1 MNLSPSSENNSL
13 ILNLNESETDSEDS
27 VKNIKSKTSRKKINS
42 FSPPPPKNK
51 KIKYHTPK
59 NRKSISGY
67 LNYNDKVEKR
77 MYLENIKSRTKR
89 NTELLSKLSSTF
101 RTCRFQS
108 DIKDPIIE
116 SNLFSIG
123 VRRSS
128 QLTKRMNIV
137 KNMIQNFDDK
147 FLINLNDDKNT
158 SSKNNNKKI
167 ELQKIEEEPSSFDI
181 NDLGYN
187 YNESKI
193 DLNKNNS
200 SNPDKDKNYKNK
212 PKLFLTSILKR
223 KKSSFMKEYFKG
235 KKGKKFLKEQE
246 KIENKIK
253 NWPKLLELEDAFKY
267 YELFYNYKY
276 YYTKEDN
283 EFLSFSR
290 RR

>member
-1 MNLSPSSENNSL
+1 
-13 ILNLNESETDSEDS
+13 
-27 VKNIKSKTSRKKINS
+27 
-42 FSPPPPKNK
+42 
-51 KIKYHTPK
+51 
-59 NRKSISGY
+59 
-67 LNYNDKVEKR
+67 

-101 RTCRFQS
+101 RACRFQS

-181 NDLGYN
+181 NVLGYN

-193 DLNKNNS
+193 DLSKNNS
-200 SNPDKDKNYKNK
+200 SNTDKDKNNKNK
-212 PKLFLTSILKR
+212 TKLFLTSILKR
-223 KKSSFMKEYFKG
+223 KKV
-235 KKGKKFLKEQE
+235 
-246 KIENKIK
+246 
-253 NWPKLLELEDAFKY
+253 LL
-267 YELFYNYKY
+267 
-276 YYTKEDN
+276 
-283 EFLSFSR
+283 
-290 RR
+290 

>member
-1 MNLSPSSENNSL
+1 
-13 ILNLNESETDSEDS
+13 
-27 VKNIKSKTSRKKINS
+27 
-42 FSPPPPKNK
+42 
-51 KIKYHTPK
+51 
-59 NRKSISGY
+59 
-67 LNYNDKVEKR
+67 

-101 RTCRFQS
+101 RACRLFQY

-181 NDLGYN
+181 NVLGYN

-193 DLNKNNS
+193 DLSKNNS
-200 SNPDKDKNYKNK
+200 SNTDKDKNNKNK
-212 PKLFLTSILKR
+212 TKLFLTSILKR
-223 KKSSFMKEYFKG
+223 KKV
-235 KKGKKFLKEQE
+235 
-246 KIENKIK
+246 
-253 NWPKLLELEDAFKY
+253 LL
-267 YELFYNYKY
+267 
-276 YYTKEDN
+276 
-283 EFLSFSR
+283 
-290 RR
+290 